1 MDKIE
6 QIQEK
11 VTKTLNKVLSA
22 ALTEFCQRYPEYNL
36 SFGMIAYELD
46 AEDEHR
52 VHPELQF
59 GINETG
65 LRKNIMV
72 PGEKS
77 LVWLKVTQKRY
88 AIHGP
93 DRLIVMDA
101 SVKNRFMQRSGRY
114 GMLRQFL
121 ADFITAVFEAAN
133 KFDVIQQEDVRRA
146 LIERFIGVLR
156 LSDYPFMNH
165 IDILLKANDRIQKR
179 IGIRSVR
186 ARLKKVT
193 TLRATEVAWSLA
205 EIAVGVFKLENGSV
219 LKPKINVVKP

>member
-1 MDKIE
+1 MDKEEALQDKI
-6 QIQEK
+6 
-11 VTKTLNKVLSA
+11 TRTLNKVLSA
-22 ALTEFCQRYPEYNL
+22 GVTEFCQRYPEYNL

-52 VHPELQF
+52 VHPELKF
-59 GINETG
+59 GVEETG

-77 LVWLKVTQKRY
+77 LVAPKIVQKRY
-88 AIHGP
+88 FVCGQ

-101 SVKNRFMQRSGRY
+101 SVKNRFMHRSGRY
-114 GMLRQFL
+114 GMIRQFL

-133 KFDVIQQEDVRRA
+133 RFEAIQQTDVRRA

-165 IDILLKANDRIQKR
+165 LDILLKTNDRVQNR
-179 IGIRSVR
+179 IGIRSIR
-186 ARLKKVT
+186 ARLQKVT
-193 TLRATEVAWSLA
+193 TLRATEVAWTLA
-205 EIAVGVFKLENGSV
+205 EIAVDTFKLEKSSV
-219 LKPKINVVKP
+219 LKPKINVKP